1 MTNPERL
8 SPMSNIIEIRPSASE
23 QLADSHW
30 AVQLGRSLVTNTSIS
45 FGAVVVYAAACA
57 WRDRG
62 PEYGD
67 TDGDGDV
74 IRNAAAI
81 PPGGWPA
88 LVGCTPQTWR
98 RWRRAA
104 VSANLIEIISD
115 GPGQL
120 LSPIVKREDGEQW
133 ARVET
138 AVLFHRELSQRA
150 RRVFVAVSLFRQSSG
165 FASMSI
171 RKIGADAGLER
182 RAVQRG
188 LRELATIGVLKP
200 AGRGYMVI
208 KSAPPPDDCDRP
220 VLIKSGPPD
229 DCDRPHLMIATAPP
243 DDCDRPLPDD
253 CDRPL
258 PDDCDRPLKSLTQE
272 PLSSKNFRS
281 LVTQDSAR
289 QAARPDIDPGCP
301 FDFELFRS
309 FYPKRG
315 GSQPWKKA
323 VKAANARIKE
333 GAQFSDMIEGARRYA
348 EYCDKDGATGT
359 KYVMQA
365 ATFLGPEEHYL
376 AAWTPPFSKA
386 ESVNA
391 RNAKAAQE
399 FLDSREECGGV
410 LSSEPS
416 PSHPQKEL
424 GLLTVIEGSKDAR
437 QESTPAPELTPDA
450 RRAKI
455 AALEETLSHMKP
467 RDPCFGMF
475 TDDRAEHLAALDG
488 DTERRASA

>member
-30 AVQLGRSLVTNTSIS
+30 AVQLGRSLVTNRSIS
-45 FGAVVVYAAACA
+45 FGAVVVYAATCS

-62 PEYGD
+62 PKNGYVND
-67 TDGDGDV
+67 DGDV

-88 LVGCTPQTWR
+88 LVGCAPQTWR
-98 RWRRAA
+98 RWREAA

-120 LSPIVKREDGEQW
+120 LSPIVKREAGEQW

-150 RRVFVAVSLFRQSSG
+150 RRVFMAVSLFRQSSG
-165 FASMSI
+165 FAAMSI
-171 RKIGADAGLER
+171 RKIGDDAGIER
-182 RAVQRG
+182 RHVQRA
-188 LRELATIGVLKP
+188 LRELETIGVLKP

-208 KSAPPPDDCDRP
+208 KAAPLTGDSSRPPPVIEAAPPGD
-220 VLIKSGPPD
+220 SS
-229 DCDRPHLMIATAPP
+229 
-243 DDCDRPLPDD
+243 RPLTGDSS
-253 CDRPL
+253 RPS
-258 PDDCDRPLKSLTQE
+258 PGDSSRPLKSLAQE

-289 QAARPDIDPGCP
+289 QAARPDIDPDCP
-301 FDFELFRS
+301 FDFELFKS
-309 FYPKRG
+309 VYPKRG

-450 RRAKI
+450 RRVKV
-455 AALEETLSHMKP
+455 AALEELLAPMKHTDAGFTVLTATL
-467 RDPCFGMF
+467 D
-475 TDDRAEHLAALDG
+475 EHLAALG
-488 DTERRASA
+488 DTELRASA